1 MDKPQTEHSA
11 QTMDSGRVPFFRG
24 IQFKYAVTY
33 LLLIALVL
41 LLLNTYPLLMA
52 QNMVFRSKESSLKS
66 QALPSPP
73 PWVYPSL
80 SLPRGWSRP
89 CPFWKSCPP
98 PASWSL
104 TGRA

>member
-41 LLLNTYPLLMA
+41 LLLNVLVNWYLFT
-52 QNMVFRSKESSLKS
+52 
-66 QALPSPP
+66 
-73 PWVYPSL
+73 
-80 SLPRGWSRP
+80 
-89 CPFWKSCPP
+89 
-98 PASWSL
+98 
-104 TGRA
+104 

>member
-52 QNMVFRSKESSLKS
+52 QNMVCLLYTSTF
-66 QALPSPP
+66 PP
-73 PWVYPSL
+73 AP
-80 SLPRGWSRP
+80 PRGMTRWP
-89 CPFWKSCPP
+89 
-98 PASWSL
+98 
-104 TGRA
+104 

>member
-66 QALPSPP
+66 QALAIATALGVSE
-73 PWVYPSL
+73 
-80 SLPRGWSRP
+80 
-89 CPFWKSCPP
+89 
-98 PASWSL
+98 SL
-104 TGRA
+104 TAEGVEQAMSLFGRAVRHPHPGH

>member
-52 QNMVFRSKESSLKS
+52 QNRAPSKARLW
-66 QALPSPP
+66 PSPP

-80 SLPRGWSRP
+80 SPPRGWSRP

-104 TGRA
+104 TGQA